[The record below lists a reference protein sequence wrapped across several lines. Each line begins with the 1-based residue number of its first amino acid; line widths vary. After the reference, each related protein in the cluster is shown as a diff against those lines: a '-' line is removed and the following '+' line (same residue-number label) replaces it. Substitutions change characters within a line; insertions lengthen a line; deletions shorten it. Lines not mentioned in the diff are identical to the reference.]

1 MSGFLDRFRNTV
13 IQSVWKDRMDSPAQV
28 ELDDKIALGV
38 LLWVVAE
45 EDKTF
50 LPEEESAIKTVLESV
65 GGVGPENMP
74 VVLSSIR
81 LAARD
86 RIDLFTFTRE
96 VSRGLSYAVKKNIVE
111 NLFRVACSDGDLA
124 HEEQDVIRK
133 ISGLCGVDHQDF
145 IEAKLKIKKDF
156 GLDTSDV

>member
-13 IQSVWKDRMDSPAQV
+13 IQSVWKDRADSPAQV

-50 LPEEESAIKTVLESV
+50 LPEEESAIKTILETV
-65 GGVGPENMP
+65 GGVGSEDMP

-86 RIDLFTFTRE
+86 RIDLFAFTRE
-96 VSRGLSYAVKKNIVE
+96 VRQGLPYAVK
-111 NLFRVACSDGDLA
+111 
-124 HEEQDVIRK
+124 
-133 ISGLCGVDHQDF
+133 
-145 IEAKLKIKKDF
+145 
-156 GLDTSDV
+156 